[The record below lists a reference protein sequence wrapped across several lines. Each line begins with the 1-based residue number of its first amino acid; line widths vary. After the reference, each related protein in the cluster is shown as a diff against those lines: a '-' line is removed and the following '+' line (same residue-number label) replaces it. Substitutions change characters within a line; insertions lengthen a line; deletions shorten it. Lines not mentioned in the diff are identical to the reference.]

1 MPIIET
7 MNLNRIP
14 PLILLIALGAPAPR
28 AQRIPLEPME
38 NLVKTGRID
47 ELLDSGA
54 DIDSKDPRG
63 RTALI
68 HAVESGE
75 FRTVERILA
84 AGAHPDITGPDGV
97 SPLSAAV
104 LLGREDLVTLLLS
117 VGADPDMISDGPS
130 GSDGPL
136 RPVSPLSLAVDR
148 GEFGIAGRLIEA
160 GANGLYLAEAGA
172 ANPLNLPLLSTSL
185 DSRIHRG
192 LARLR
197 DNTDSPDWRGEQWA
211 LHTAARDNRWFDAAA
226 ILDKAAGPGAAAPGV
241 NFQAPASGAAAPS
254 SPAAGTSSPGPGV
267 VNLQAPA
274 AAAGPGAGTSSPDPT
289 LSAPAAAAPGAPAP
303 PRPPFPFPGVVN
315 AADSRGVTPL
325 MTAVYHG
332 GGAVVSLLL
341 ERGARID
348 ALDSDGRD
356 ALCYAAA
363 AGHEDILSL
372 LAASET
378 RAFAPA
384 SPVLETSPYYW
395 AVIAG
400 HPHILKRLIAME
412 YPAPES
418 GSGGIT
424 LLMTAAWLSDTFAV
438 RALLP
443 IVDDAARRDDEGR
456 SALEWSAAAF
466 ERDRRTGRET
476 GRPERGARNYSAA
489 RLLARRSKPPRRV
502 QPLITP
508 DADPGVIEAW
518 SPGGP
523 QAAPVRGEAAV
534 WREKRPSPVPLRP
547 GDGDLTLYRILRD
560 EEHLEPTG
568 VIP

>member
-47 ELLDSGA
+47 ELLDSGT

-117 VGADPDMISDGPS
+117 VGADPDMIGAGPA
-130 GSDGPL
+130 GPDGPL
-136 RPVSPLSLAVDR
+136 GQDGPPGPVSPLSLAVDR

-172 ANPLNLPLLSTSL
+172 ANPLNLPRLSTSL

-226 ILDKAAGPGAAAPGV
+226 ILDKAAGPGG
-241 NFQAPASGAAAPS
+241 
-254 SPAAGTSSPGPGV
+254 GTSSPDPPLPVPGL

-274 AAAGPGAGTSSPDPT
+274 PGAAGPGA
-289 LSAPAAAAPGAPAP
+289 AAA

-315 AADSRGVTPL
+315 GADSRGVTPL
-325 MTAVYHG
+325 MTAVFHG
-332 GGAVVSLLL
+332 GSAVVSLLL
-341 ERGARID
+341 ERGARMD

-363 AGHEDILSL
+363 AGHEDILTL

-378 RAFAPA
+378 RAFAAA

-443 IVDDAARRDDEGR
+443 VVDDAARRDDEGR

-476 GRPERGARNYSAA
+476 GRPERGSRNYSAA
-489 RLLARRSKPPRRV
+489 RLLARRTKPPRRV

-518 SPGGP
+518 SPGGS

>member
-1 MPIIET
+1 
-7 MNLNRIP
+7 
-14 PLILLIALGAPAPR
+14 
-28 AQRIPLEPME
+28 ME

-47 ELLDSGA
+47 ELLDSGT

-97 SPLSAAV
+97 SPLTAAV
-104 LLGREDLVTLLLS
+104 LLGREDLVNLLLS
-117 VGADPDMISDGPS
+117 IGADPDIISDGPS
-130 GSDGPL
+130 GPDGPS
-136 RPVSPLSLAVDR
+136 RPISPLSLAVDR

-172 ANPLNLPLLSTSL
+172 ANPLHLPLLPTPL

-211 LHTAARDNRWFDAAA
+211 LHTAARNNRWFDAAA
-226 ILDKAAGPGAAAPGV
+226 ILDKAPPPAAAP
-241 NFQAPASGAAAPS
+241 PS
-254 SPAAGTSSPGPGV
+254 SPATGTSSPNPALPAPGV
-267 VNLQAPA
+267 VNPQTAAPA
-274 AAAGPGAGTSSPDPT
+274 AAGLGAAPAPAVNPQTAASQGPPPGAAGAG
-289 LSAPAAAAPGAPAP
+289 APAA
-303 PRPPFPFPGVVN
+303 PRPPFPLPNVVN

-332 GGAVVSLLL
+332 SAAVVSLLL

-348 ALDSDGRD
+348 RLDSDGRD

-400 HPHILKRLIAME
+400 HPHILKALIAME

-456 SALEWSAAAF
+456 SALEWSTAAF

-476 GRPERGARNYSAA
+476 GRPHRGARNYPAA
-489 RLLARRSKPPRRV
+489 RLLARRTKPPRRV

-508 DADPGVIEAW
+508 DAQPGVIEAW
-518 SPGGP
+518 SPDGP
-523 QAAPVRGEAAV
+523 PAAPVREQAAV
-534 WREKRPSPVPLRP
+534 WREKRPSPVPRRP

>member
-1 MPIIET
+1 MET
-7 MNLNRIP
+7 
-14 PLILLIALGAPAPR
+14 
-28 AQRIPLEPME
+28 
-38 NLVKTGRID
+38 LVKTGRID
-47 ELLDSGA
+47 ELLDSGT

-97 SPLSAAV
+97 SPLTAAV
-104 LLGREDLVTLLLS
+104 LLGREDLVNLLLS
-117 VGADPDMISDGPS
+117 VGADPDIISDGPS
-130 GSDGPL
+130 GPDGPS
-136 RPVSPLSLAVDR
+136 RPISPLSLAVDR

-172 ANPLNLPLLSTSL
+172 ANPLHLPLLPTPL

-211 LHTAARDNRWFDAAA
+211 LHTAARNNSWFDAAA
-226 ILDKAAGPGAAAPGV
+226 ILDKAPP
-241 NFQAPASGAAAPS
+241 PE
-254 SPAAGTSSPGPGV
+254 AAGS
-267 VNLQAPA
+267 
-274 AAAGPGAGTSSPDPT
+274 
-289 LSAPAAAAPGAPAP
+289 GAPAP
-303 PRPPFPFPGVVN
+303 PRPPFPFPNVVN

-325 MTAVYHG
+325 MTAVYHRSA
-332 GGAVVSLLL
+332 AVVSLLL

-348 ALDSDGRD
+348 RLDSDGRD

-400 HPHILKRLIAME
+400 HPHILKALIAMD

-456 SALEWSAAAF
+456 SALEWSTAAF

-476 GRPERGARNYSAA
+476 GRPHRGARNYPAA
-489 RLLARRSKPPRRV
+489 RLLARRTKPPRRV

-508 DADPGVIEAW
+508 DAEPGVIEAW
-518 SPGGP
+518 SPEGP
-523 QAAPVRGEAAV
+523 PAAPLREQAAV

>member
-1 MPIIET
+1 

-14 PLILLIALGAPAPR
+14 PLTPLILIIALGTPALR

-47 ELLDSGA
+47 ELLDSGT
-54 DIDSKDPRG
+54 DIDSKDLRG

-97 SPLSAAV
+97 SPLTAAV
-104 LLGREDLVTLLLS
+104 LLGREDLVNLLLS
-117 VGADPDMISDGPS
+117 VGADPDIISDGPS
-130 GSDGPL
+130 GPDGPS
-136 RPVSPLSLAVDR
+136 RPISPLSLAVDR

-160 GANGLYLAEAGA
+160 GANGLYLAETGA
-172 ANPLNLPLLSTSL
+172 VNPLHLPLHLPLLPTPL

-192 LARLR
+192 LARLK

-211 LHTAARDNRWFDAAA
+211 LHTAARNNRWFDAAA
-226 ILDKAAGPGAAAPGV
+226 ILDKAAPPRV
-241 NFQAPASGAAAPS
+241 TLQAPASGAAPPP
-254 SPAAGTSSPGPGV
+254 SPAAGTSSTNPAFLAPGV
-267 VNLQAPA
+267 VNPQTAAPGGSTPG
-274 AAAGPGAGTSSPDPT
+274 AAGSGAP
-289 LSAPAAAAPGAPAP
+289 AAPGAP
-303 PRPPFPFPGVVN
+303 FPFPNVVN

-332 GGAVVSLLL
+332 SAAVVSLLL

-348 ALDSDGRD
+348 RLDSDGRD

-363 AGHEDILSL
+363 AGHEDILTL

-400 HPHILKRLIAME
+400 HPHILKALIAMG
-412 YPAPES
+412 YPAPGS

-456 SALEWSAAAF
+456 SALEWSTAAF

-476 GRPERGARNYSAA
+476 GRPHRGARNYPAA
-489 RLLARRSKPPRRV
+489 RLLARRTKPPRRV

-508 DADPGVIEAW
+508 DAEPGVIETW

-523 QAAPVRGEAAV
+523 PAAPVREQAAE
-534 WREKRPSPVPLRP
+534 WREKRPSPVPRRP

>member
-14 PLILLIALGAPAPR
+14 PLILLIALGAPALR

-47 ELLDSGA
+47 ELLDSGT

-117 VGADPDMISDGPS
+117 VGADPDIISAGPPGPDGPP
-130 GSDGPL
+130 GPI
-136 RPVSPLSLAVDR
+136 SPLSLAVDR
-148 GEFGIAGRLIEA
+148 GEFGIAGRLIEV

-172 ANPLNLPLLSTSL
+172 ANPLNLPRLSTSL

-226 ILDKAAGPGAAAPGV
+226 ILDKAAP
-241 NFQAPASGAAAPS
+241 
-254 SPAAGTSSPGPGV
+254 
-267 VNLQAPA
+267 
-274 AAAGPGAGTSSPDPT
+274 PGAGG
-289 LSAPAAAAPGAPAP
+289 PGAPAA
-303 PRPPFPFPGVVN
+303 PRPPFPFPNVVN

-363 AGHEDILSL
+363 AGHEDILTL

-400 HPHILKRLIAME
+400 HPHILNRLIAME

-443 IVDDAARRDDEGR
+443 VVDDAARRDDEGR

-489 RLLARRSKPPRRV
+489 RLLARRTKPPRRV

-508 DADPGVIEAW
+508 DADPGVIESW

-523 QAAPVRGEAAV
+523 PAAPVREQAAG

-560 EEHLEPTG
+560 EEHLEPSG

>member
-1 MPIIET
+1 MYLT
-7 MNLNRIP
+7 RIP
-14 PLILLIALGAPAPR
+14 PLTPLILIIALGAPALR

-38 NLVKTGRID
+38 NLVKTGRIN
-47 ELLDSGA
+47 ELLDSGTE
-54 DIDSKDPRG
+54 IDSKDPRG

-97 SPLSAAV
+97 SPLTAAV
-104 LLGREDLVTLLLS
+104 LLGREDLVNLLLS
-117 VGADPDMISDGPS
+117 VGADPDIISDGPS
-130 GSDGPL
+130 GPDGPS
-136 RPVSPLSLAVDR
+136 RPISPLSLAVDR

-172 ANPLNLPLLSTSL
+172 ANPLHLPLLPTPL

-211 LHTAARDNRWFDAAA
+211 LHTAARNNRWFDAAA
-226 ILDKAAGPGAAAPGV
+226 ILDKAAPPGV
-241 NFQAPASGAAAPS
+241 TLQAPASGPAAPP
-254 SPAAGTSSPGPGV
+254 SPAAGTSSPVPA

-274 AAAGPGAGTSSPDPT
+274 AAAGSGQEPPSG
-289 LSAPAAAAPGAPAP
+289 APAA
-303 PRPPFPFPGVVN
+303 PRPPFPAPGVVN
-315 AADSRGVTPL
+315 TADSRGVTPL

-332 GGAVVSLLL
+332 SAAVVSLLL

-348 ALDSDGRD
+348 RLDSDGRD

-363 AGHEDILSL
+363 AGHEDILTL

-400 HPHILKRLIAME
+400 HPHILNRLIAME

-443 IVDDAARRDDEGR
+443 VVDDAARRDDEGR
-456 SALEWSAAAF
+456 SALEWSTAAF

-476 GRPERGARNYSAA
+476 GRPHRGARNYPAA
-489 RLLARRSKPPRRV
+489 RLLARRTKPPRRV

-508 DADPGVIEAW
+508 DAEPRVIEAW
-518 SPGGP
+518 SPEGP
-523 QAAPVRGEAAV
+523 PEAPVRRQAAG

>member
-1 MPIIET
+1 
-7 MNLNRIP
+7 
-14 PLILLIALGAPAPR
+14 
-28 AQRIPLEPME
+28 ME

-47 ELLDSGA
+47 ELLDSGT

-68 HAVESGE
+68 HAVESGD

-97 SPLSAAV
+97 SPLTAAV
-104 LLGREDLVTLLLS
+104 LLGREDLVNLLLS
-117 VGADPDMISDGPS
+117 IGADPDIISDGPS
-130 GSDGPL
+130 GPDGPS
-136 RPVSPLSLAVDR
+136 RPISPLSLAVDR

-172 ANPLNLPLLSTSL
+172 ANPLNLPRLSTSL

-211 LHTAARDNRWFDAAA
+211 LHAAARNNRWFDAAA
-226 ILDKAAGPGAAAPGV
+226 ILDTAAP
-241 NFQAPASGAAAPS
+241 PR
-254 SPAAGTSSPGPGV
+254 AGTSSPNPAFP
-267 VNLQAPA
+267 APA
-274 AAAGPGAGTSSPDPT
+274 VNPQTAAPQGPP
-289 LSAPAAAAPGAPAP
+289 PGAPAA
-303 PRPPFPFPGVVN
+303 PRPPFPFPNVVN

-332 GGAVVSLLL
+332 SAAVVSLLL

-348 ALDSDGRD
+348 GLDSDGRD

-363 AGHEDILSL
+363 AGHEDIFTL

-400 HPHILKRLIAME
+400 HPHILNRLIAMG

-456 SALEWSAAAF
+456 SALEWSTAAF

-476 GRPERGARNYSAA
+476 GRPDRGARNYPAA
-489 RLLARRSKPPRRV
+489 RLLARRTKPPRRV
-502 QPLITP
+502 QPLITT
-508 DADPGVIEAW
+508 DAEPGVIEAW

-523 QAAPVRGEAAV
+523 PAAPVREQAAV
-534 WREKRPSPVPLRP
+534 WREKRPSPVPRRP

>member
-1 MPIIET
+1 
-7 MNLNRIP
+7 
-14 PLILLIALGAPAPR
+14 
-28 AQRIPLEPME
+28 ME

-47 ELLDSGA
+47 ELLDSGT

-97 SPLSAAV
+97 SPLTAAV
-104 LLGREDLVTLLLS
+104 LLGREDLVNLLLS
-117 VGADPDMISDGPS
+117 IGADPDIISDGPS
-130 GSDGPL
+130 EPDGPS
-136 RPVSPLSLAVDR
+136 RPISPLSLAVDR

-172 ANPLNLPLLSTSL
+172 ANPLNLPRLSTSL

-211 LHTAARDNRWFDAAA
+211 LHTAARNNRWFDAAA
-226 ILDKAAGPGAAAPGV
+226 ILDKAPPPAPAAP
-241 NFQAPASGAAAPS
+241 PS
-254 SPAAGTSSPGPGV
+254 
-267 VNLQAPA
+267 PA
-274 AAAGPGAGTSSPDPT
+274 AAAGSGAAAGAFSPNPAFP
-289 LSAPAAAAPGAPAP
+289 APAMTPQTTAPEPPPPAVNPQPTSPGGPAPEAAPPGAPPA
-303 PRPPFPFPGVVN
+303 PRPPFPLPNVVN

-332 GGAVVSLLL
+332 SAAVVSLLL

-348 ALDSDGRD
+348 RLDSDGRD

-400 HPHILKRLIAME
+400 HPHILKALIAME

-456 SALEWSAAAF
+456 SALEWSTAAF

-476 GRPERGARNYSAA
+476 GRPDRGARNYPAV
-489 RLLARRSKPPRRV
+489 RLLARRTKPPRRV

-508 DADPGVIEAW
+508 DAEPGVIEAW
-518 SPGGP
+518 SPEGP
-523 QAAPVRGEAAV
+523 QAAPVRGQAAV
-534 WREKRPSPVPLRP
+534 WREKRPSPVPRRP

>member
-1 MPIIET
+1 
-7 MNLNRIP
+7 
-14 PLILLIALGAPAPR
+14 
-28 AQRIPLEPME
+28 ME

-47 ELLDSGA
+47 ELLDSGT

-97 SPLSAAV
+97 SPLTAAV
-104 LLGREDLVTLLLS
+104 LLGREDLVNLLLS
-117 VGADPDMISDGPS
+117 IGADPDIISDGPS
-130 GSDGPL
+130 GPDGPL
-136 RPVSPLSLAVDR
+136 RPDGPPGPISPLSLAVDR

-172 ANPLNLPLLSTSL
+172 ANPLHLPLLPTPL

-211 LHTAARDNRWFDAAA
+211 LHTAARDNRWFDVAA
-226 ILDKAAGPGAAAPGV
+226 ILDKAPPPEAAAPPRV
-241 NFQAPASGAAAPS
+241 TLQAPASGAAAPPR
-254 SPAAGTSSPGPGV
+254 PAARASSTNPALPAQAVNPQTAAPGGPAPGV
-267 VNLQAPA
+267 
-274 AAAGPGAGTSSPDPT
+274 AGPGA
-289 LSAPAAAAPGAPAP
+289 PAA
-303 PRPPFPFPGVVN
+303 PRPPFPFPSVVN

-332 GGAVVSLLL
+332 SAAVVSLLL

-363 AGHEDILSL
+363 AGHEDILTL

-400 HPHILKRLIAME
+400 HPHILNRLIAVE

-476 GRPERGARNYSAA
+476 GRPHRGARNYPAA
-489 RLLARRSKPPRRV
+489 RLLARRTKPPRRV

-508 DADPGVIEAW
+508 DAEPGVIEAW
-518 SPGGP
+518 SPGGHP
-523 QAAPVRGEAAV
+523 AAPVREQAAV

>member
-1 MPIIET
+1 
-7 MNLNRIP
+7 
-14 PLILLIALGAPAPR
+14 
-28 AQRIPLEPME
+28 ME

-47 ELLDSGA
+47 ELLDSGT

-97 SPLSAAV
+97 SPLTAAV
-104 LLGREDLVTLLLS
+104 LLGREDLVNLLLS
-117 VGADPDMISDGPS
+117 VGADPDIISDGPS
-130 GSDGPL
+130 GSDGPS

-172 ANPLNLPLLSTSL
+172 ANPLHLPLLPTPL

-211 LHTAARDNRWFDAAA
+211 LHTAARNNRWFDAAV
-226 ILDKAAGPGAAAPGV
+226 ILDKAAPPGTAAP
-241 NFQAPASGAAAPS
+241 
-254 SPAAGTSSPGPGV
+254 PGV
-267 VNLQAPA
+267 TLQAPA
-274 AAAGPGAGTSSPDPT
+274 PGPAPPRPAAGASSPVPAFLAPGAASSSPDSALPT
-289 LSAPAAAAPGAPAP
+289 SAVTPQTAVPGGSTPGAPAA
-303 PRPPFPFPGVVN
+303 PRPPFPFPGLVN

-332 GGAVVSLLL
+332 SAAVVSLLL

-348 ALDSDGRD
+348 RLDSDGRD

-363 AGHEDILSL
+363 AGHEDILTL

-400 HPHILKRLIAME
+400 HPHILNRLIAME

-443 IVDDAARRDDEGR
+443 VVDDAARRDDEGR
-456 SALEWSAAAF
+456 SALEWSTAAF

-476 GRPERGARNYSAA
+476 DRPHRGARNYPAA
-489 RLLARRSKPPRRV
+489 RLLARRTKPPRRV

-508 DADPGVIEAW
+508 DAEPGVIEAW

-523 QAAPVRGEAAV
+523 PAAPVREQAAV

>member
-1 MPIIET
+1 MI
-7 MNLNRIP
+7 LNRIP
-14 PLILLIALGAPAPR
+14 LLILLIALGPPALR

-47 ELLDSGA
+47 ELLDSGT

-130 GSDGPL
+130 GPDGPL
-136 RPVSPLSLAVDR
+136 RPDGPPGPISPLSLAVDR
-148 GEFGIAGRLIEA
+148 GEFVIAGRLIEA

-172 ANPLNLPLLSTSL
+172 ANPLNLPRLSTSL

-226 ILDKAAGPGAAAPGV
+226 ILDKAPPPEAAGPGV
-241 NFQAPASGAAAPS
+241 NPQAPASAAAD
-254 SPAAGTSSPGPGV
+254 
-267 VNLQAPA
+267 
-274 AAAGPGAGTSSPDPT
+274 PGAGTSSPDPP
-289 LSAPAAAAPGAPAP
+289 LPAPAVDLQAPAGAAGSGAAAG

-325 MTAVYHG
+325 MTAVFHG
-332 GGAVVSLLL
+332 GSAVVSLLL

-363 AGHEDILSL
+363 AGHEDILTL

-438 RALLP
+438 RALLA

-476 GRPERGARNYSAA
+476 GRPERGSRNYSTA

-508 DADPGVIEAW
+508 DADPGVIESW

-523 QAAPVRGEAAV
+523 PAAPVREEAAG
-534 WREKRPSPVPLRP
+534 WREKRPSPVPLQP

>member
-47 ELLDSGA
+47 ELLDSGT

-130 GSDGPL
+130 GPDGPL

-192 LARLR
+192 RARLR

-226 ILDKAAGPGAAAPGV
+226 ILDKAAGPGAAALGV
-241 NFQAPASGAAAPS
+241 NLQAPASGAAAPS
-254 SPAAGTSSPGPGV
+254 SPAAGTSSPGPP
-267 VNLQAPA
+267 L
-274 AAAGPGAGTSSPDPT
+274 PG
-289 LSAPAAAAPGAPAP
+289 
-303 PRPPFPFPGVVN
+303 PGVVN

-443 IVDDAARRDDEGR
+443 VVDDAARRDDEGR

-518 SPGGP
+518 SPGGSP
-523 QAAPVRGEAAV
+523 AAPVREEAAV

>member
-14 PLILLIALGAPAPR
+14 PLIFLIALGAPALR

-47 ELLDSGA
+47 ELLDSGT

-117 VGADPDMISDGPS
+117 VGADPDMISAGPA
-130 GSDGPL
+130 GPGG
-136 RPVSPLSLAVDR
+136 PPGPFSPLSLAVDR

-172 ANPLNLPLLSTSL
+172 ANPLNLPQLSTSL

-192 LARLR
+192 LARLK

-226 ILDKAAGPGAAAPGV
+226 ILDKAAPPGV
-241 NFQAPASGAAAPS
+241 TLQAPASGAAAPP
-254 SPAAGTSSPGPGV
+254 SPAAGTSSPDPPLPDPGL

-274 AAAGPGAGTSSPDPT
+274 GAGGSGG
-289 LSAPAAAAPGAPAP
+289 APAA
-303 PRPPFPFPGVVN
+303 PRPPFPFPNVVN

-332 GGAVVSLLL
+332 GSAVVSLLL

-363 AGHEDILSL
+363 AGHEDILTL

-400 HPHILKRLIAME
+400 HPHILNRLIAME

-443 IVDDAARRDDEGR
+443 VVDDAARRDDEGR

-489 RLLARRSKPPRRV
+489 RLLARRTKPPRRV

-508 DADPGVIEAW
+508 DADPGVIESW

-523 QAAPVRGEAAV
+523 PAAPVREQAAG

>member
-1 MPIIET
+1 
-7 MNLNRIP
+7 
-14 PLILLIALGAPAPR
+14 
-28 AQRIPLEPME
+28 ME

-47 ELLDSGA
+47 ELLDSGT

-97 SPLSAAV
+97 SPLTAAV
-104 LLGREDLVTLLLS
+104 LLGREDLVNLLLS
-117 VGADPDMISDGPS
+117 VGADPDIISDGPS
-130 GSDGPL
+130 GPDGPS
-136 RPVSPLSLAVDR
+136 RPISPLSLAVDR

-172 ANPLNLPLLSTSL
+172 ANPLHLPLLPTPL

-192 LARLR
+192 LARLK

-211 LHTAARDNRWFDAAA
+211 LHTAARNNRWFDAAA
-226 ILDKAAGPGAAAPGV
+226 ILDKAPPPGAAG
-241 NFQAPASGAAAPS
+241 SG
-254 SPAAGTSSPGPGV
+254 
-267 VNLQAPA
+267 APA
-274 AAAGPGAGTSSPDPT
+274 A
-289 LSAPAAAAPGAPAP
+289 
-303 PRPPFPFPGVVN
+303 PRPPFPFPKVVN

-332 GGAVVSLLL
+332 SAAVVSLLL

-348 ALDSDGRD
+348 RLDSDGRD

-400 HPHILKRLIAME
+400 HPHILKALIAMG
-412 YPAPES
+412 YPAPGS

-456 SALEWSAAAF
+456 SALEWSTAAF

-476 GRPERGARNYSAA
+476 GRPHRGARNYPAA
-489 RLLARRSKPPRRV
+489 RLLARRTKPPRRV

-508 DADPGVIEAW
+508 DAEPGVIEAW
-518 SPGGP
+518 SPDGHP
-523 QAAPVRGEAAV
+523 AAPVREQAAG
-534 WREKRPSPVPLRP
+534 WRGKRPSPVPLRP

>member
-1 MPIIET
+1 MET
-7 MNLNRIP
+7 
-14 PLILLIALGAPAPR
+14 
-28 AQRIPLEPME
+28 
-38 NLVKTGRID
+38 LVKTGRID
-47 ELLDSGA
+47 ELLDSGT

-97 SPLSAAV
+97 SPLTAAV
-104 LLGREDLVTLLLS
+104 LLGREDLVNLLLS
-117 VGADPDMISDGPS
+117 IGADPDIISDGPS
-130 GSDGPL
+130 GPDGPS
-136 RPVSPLSLAVDR
+136 RPISPLSLAVDR

-160 GANGLYLAEAGA
+160 GADGLYLAEAGA
-172 ANPLNLPLLSTSL
+172 ANPLHLPLLPTPL

-211 LHTAARDNRWFDAAA
+211 LHTAARNNRWFDAAA
-226 ILDKAAGPGAAAPGV
+226 ILDKAPPPGAAPPPSPG
-241 NFQAPASGAAAPS
+241 
-254 SPAAGTSSPGPGV
+254 AGTSSPAPPLPDPGV

-274 AAAGPGAGTSSPDPT
+274 PGGSTPEAAGSG
-289 LSAPAAAAPGAPAP
+289 APAA
-303 PRPPFPFPGVVN
+303 PRPPFPFPNVVN

-332 GGAVVSLLL
+332 SAAVVSLLL

-363 AGHEDILSL
+363 AGHEDILTL

-400 HPHILKRLIAME
+400 HPHILNRLIAME

-476 GRPERGARNYSAA
+476 GRPHRGARNYPAA
-489 RLLARRSKPPRRV
+489 RLLARRTKPPRRV

-508 DADPGVIEAW
+508 DAEPGVIEAW
-518 SPGGP
+518 SPGDP
-523 QAAPVRGEAAV
+523 PAAPVREQAAV

>member
-1 MPIIET
+1 
-7 MNLNRIP
+7 
-14 PLILLIALGAPAPR
+14 
-28 AQRIPLEPME
+28 ME

-47 ELLDSGA
+47 ELLDSGT

-97 SPLSAAV
+97 SPLTAAV
-104 LLGREDLVTLLLS
+104 LLGREDLVNLLLS
-117 VGADPDMISDGPS
+117 VGADPDIISDGPS
-130 GSDGPL
+130 GPDGPS
-136 RPVSPLSLAVDR
+136 RPISPLSLAVDR
-148 GEFGIAGRLIEA
+148 GEFSIAGRLIEA

-172 ANPLNLPLLSTSL
+172 ANPLHLPLLPTPL

-197 DNTDSPDWRGEQWA
+197 DNTASPDWHGEQWA
-211 LHTAARDNRWFDAAA
+211 LHTAARNNRWFDAAA
-226 ILDKAAGPGAAAPGV
+226 ILDKAAPPRV
-241 NFQAPASGAAAPS
+241 TLQAPASGAAAS
-254 SPAAGTSSPGPGV
+254 S
-267 VNLQAPA
+267 
-274 AAAGPGAGTSSPDPT
+274 
-289 LSAPAAAAPGAPAP
+289 

-332 GGAVVSLLL
+332 SAAVVSLLL

-348 ALDSDGRD
+348 RLDSDGRD

-372 LAASET
+372 LAASES

-400 HPHILKRLIAME
+400 HPHILNRLIAMG

-443 IVDDAARRDDEGR
+443 VVDDAARRDDEGR
-456 SALEWSAAAF
+456 SALEWSTAAF

-476 GRPERGARNYSAA
+476 GRPHRGARNYPAA
-489 RLLARRSKPPRRV
+489 RLLARRTKPPRRV

-508 DADPGVIEAW
+508 DAEPGVIEAW
-518 SPGGP
+518 SPDGHP
-523 QAAPVRGEAAV
+523 AAPVREQAAV

>member
-1 MPIIET
+1 
-7 MNLNRIP
+7 
-14 PLILLIALGAPAPR
+14 
-28 AQRIPLEPME
+28 ME

-47 ELLDSGA
+47 ELLDSGT

-97 SPLSAAV
+97 SPLTAAV
-104 LLGREDLVTLLLS
+104 LLGREDLVNLLLS
-117 VGADPDMISDGPS
+117 VGADPDIISDGPS
-130 GSDGPL
+130 GPDGPS

-172 ANPLNLPLLSTSL
+172 ANPLHLPLLPTPL

-211 LHTAARDNRWFDAAA
+211 LHTAARNNRWFDAAV
-226 ILDKAAGPGAAAPGV
+226 ILDKAAPPGTAAPPGV
-241 NFQAPASGAAAPS
+241 TLQAPASGAAAPP
-254 SPAAGTSSPGPGV
+254 SPAAG
-267 VNLQAPA
+267 A
-274 AAAGPGAGTSSPDPT
+274 SSPDSALPT
-289 LSAPAAAAPGAPAP
+289 SAVTPQTAVPGAPAA

-332 GGAVVSLLL
+332 SAAVVSLLL

-348 ALDSDGRD
+348 RLDSDGRD

-363 AGHEDILSL
+363 AGHEDILTL

-400 HPHILKRLIAME
+400 HPHILNRLIAME

-443 IVDDAARRDDEGR
+443 VVDDAARRDDEGR
-456 SALEWSAAAF
+456 SALEWSTAAF

-476 GRPERGARNYSAA
+476 GRPHRGARNYPAA
-489 RLLARRSKPPRRV
+489 RLLARRTKPPRRV

-508 DADPGVIEAW
+508 DAEPGVIEAW

-523 QAAPVRGEAAV
+523 PAAPVREQAAV

>member
-1 MPIIET
+1 
-7 MNLNRIP
+7 
-14 PLILLIALGAPAPR
+14 
-28 AQRIPLEPME
+28 ME

-47 ELLDSGA
+47 ELLDSGT

-75 FRTVERILA
+75 FRTVEQILA

-97 SPLSAAV
+97 SPLTAAV
-104 LLGREDLVTLLLS
+104 LLGREDLVNLLLS
-117 VGADPDMISDGPS
+117 VGADPDIISDGPS
-130 GSDGPL
+130 GQDGPS
-136 RPVSPLSLAVDR
+136 RPISPLSLAVDR

-172 ANPLNLPLLSTSL
+172 ANPLHLPLLPTPL

-211 LHTAARDNRWFDAAA
+211 LHTAARNNRWFDAAV
-226 ILDKAAGPGAAAPGV
+226 ILDKAAPPGVTLQAPASGPAPPPGAAAP
-241 NFQAPASGAAAPS
+241 P
-254 SPAAGTSSPGPGV
+254 SPAAGTSSPDPALSVPALPASAVNPQTAASGGP
-267 VNLQAPA
+267 APGA
-274 AAAGPGAGTSSPDPT
+274 AGSGAASGPGAPV
-289 LSAPAAAAPGAPAP
+289 A

-332 GGAVVSLLL
+332 SAAVVSLLL

-348 ALDSDGRD
+348 RLDSDGRD

-363 AGHEDILSL
+363 AGHEDILTL

-400 HPHILKRLIAME
+400 HPHILNRLIAME

-443 IVDDAARRDDEGR
+443 VVDDAARRDNEGR

-476 GRPERGARNYSAA
+476 GRPHRGARNYPAA
-489 RLLARRSKPPRRV
+489 RLLARRTKPPRRV

-508 DADPGVIEAW
+508 DAEPGVIEAW

-523 QAAPVRGEAAV
+523 PAAPVGEQAAV